1 MMIAAFITDDLIKP
15 NVLLSPF
22 ERDTMLPKAADIAK
36 MLAKL
41 NLKNNIEP

>member
-1 MMIAAFITDDLIKP
+1 MIIAALITDDLIIP

-22 ERDTMLPKAADIAK
+22 DRDTILPKAADIAK
-36 MLAKL
+36 TLAKL